1 MNDLANFG
9 DSVHWGQG
17 HPLEKKFAYKVA
29 AALGL
34 KLQMNAHS
42 GATIGID
49 AVCQGSTDGEVPFA
63 YPTILQQ
70 VRNYSADPNQA
81 ALVLLNGGINNV
93 SVRHIINP
101 LVTPAE
107 IKRVTREY
115 CHADMVKL
123 LGEMQLKFSK
133 PDTTIIVT
141 SYFPIFSRVSDFKK
155 IVQYLTANMIL
166 VPTGTEATEQQISI
180 LNRIVDNAQAF
191 WKESTQSLQD
201 AVHEVGSRRVKFAEI
216 PFTDD
221 NSMFA
226 PDPWLF
232 GVHLKNG
239 VPIPE
244 DSVAAQ
250 RRVACDLFHH
260 NPFDRTACYI
270 ASTGHPNEKGSQKYA
285 DTILTVVRTR

>member
-1 MNDLANFG
+1 M
-9 DSVHWGQG
+9 S
-17 HPLEKKFAYKVA
+17 
-29 AALGL
+29 
-34 KLQMNAHS
+34 AHS

-49 AVCQGSTDGEVPFA
+49 AACQGSTDGEVPFA
-63 YPTILQQ
+63 CPTILQQ
-70 VRNYSADPNQA
+70 VRNYRADPSNA
-81 ALVLLNGGINNV
+81 ALVLLNGGINDV

-107 IKRVTREY
+107 IRRMTREY
-115 CHADMVKL
+115 CHAAMVKL
-123 LGEMQLKFSK
+123 LGEMQLKFSN

-141 SYFPIFSRVSDFKK
+141 SYFPIFSRLSDFKK
-155 IVQYLTANMIL
+155 IVQYLAANMIL
-166 VPTGTEATEQQISI
+166 VPSGAEAAEERTSI
-180 LNRIVDNAQAF
+180 LDRVVENAQAF
-191 WKESTQSLQD
+191 WKESTASLQD
-201 AVHEVGSRRVKFAEI
+201 AIREVGSRRVKFAEI

-221 NSMFA
+221 NSVFA

-244 DSVAAQ
+244 DPVAAQ

-270 ASTGHPNEKGSQKYA
+270 ASTGHPNEKGSQKYV
-285 DTILTVVRTR
+285 DTILVVVRTR